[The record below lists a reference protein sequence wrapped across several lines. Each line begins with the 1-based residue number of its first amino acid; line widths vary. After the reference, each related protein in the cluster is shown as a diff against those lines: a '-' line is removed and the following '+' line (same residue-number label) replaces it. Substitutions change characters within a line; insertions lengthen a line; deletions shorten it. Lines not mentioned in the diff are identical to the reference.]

1 MRKGQTMIEY
11 VLVLTALLGVV
22 GVLWSLVGVVS
33 RYSVRSEK
41 LVSSEYP

>member
-1 MRKGQTMIEY
+1 MVEY
-11 VLVLTALLGVV
+11 VIVFAALLGVV
-22 GVLWSLVGVVS
+22 AVVYSLVGVIS

>member
-1 MRKGQTMIEY
+1 MRKGQTMVEY
-11 VLVLTALLGVV
+11 VIVFAALLGVV
-22 GVLWSLVGVVS
+22 AVVYSLVGVIS

>member
-1 MRKGQTMIEY
+1 MRKGQTMVEY
-11 VLVLTALLGVV
+11 VIVFAALLGVV
-22 GVLWSLVGVVS
+22 AVLYSLVGVIS